1 MIMARYRQLGL
12 HQFRKRKEIAM
23 KKFLILFFLL
33 SLIFLFMLSCA
44 KTIGN
49 KVKDEDIKALFE
61 RYEYVSNYN
70 YFYTGYGDGPVAIV
84 GINKDYEL
92 VKVSGRG
99 NVTNWQQF
107 EAGGEKL
114 KELVDAIKA
123 YRGPDRIGLT
133 YGYIISTSG
142 GDQLGVLYLTRLS
155 NGGGI
160 QIQLREGNRIAVSP
174 HSYRGGGAP

>member
-1 MIMARYRQLGL
+1 MTR
-12 HQFRKRKEIAM
+12 
-23 KKFLILFFLL
+23 ILAISFLL
-33 SLIFLFMLSCA
+33 SLFCLFMLSCA
-44 KTIGN
+44 SVKTKTIGSR
-49 KVKDEDIKALFE
+49 VKDEDIKALFE
-61 RYEYVSNYN
+61 NYEYVSNYS

-123 YRGPDRIGLT
+123 DRGPERKGLT
-133 YGYIISTSG
+133 DGYNISTPD
-142 GDQLGVLYLTRLS
+142 GDQVGVMYLARLS
-155 NGGGI
+155 SGGI
-160 QIQLREGNRIAVSP
+160 QIQFMEGNRIAVSP
-174 HSYRGGGAP
+174 HNYLGGGPP

>member
-1 MIMARYRQLGL
+1 M
-12 HQFRKRKEIAM
+12 KRPSI
-23 KKFLILFFLL
+23 IFFLL
-33 SLIFLFMLSCA
+33 PLSFLSILSCA

-49 KVKDEDIKALFE
+49 KVENKDIKVLFE
-61 RYEYVSNYN
+61 NYEYVSNYN
-70 YFYTGYGDGPVAIV
+70 YFYTGYGDGPVAIA

-123 YRGPDRIGLT
+123 YRGPEGQGRADGCSINTPGR
-133 YGYIISTSG
+133 
-142 GDQLGVLYLTRLS
+142 DQVGVMYRARLQS
-155 NGGGI
+155 SGI
-160 QIQLREGNRIAVSP
+160 QIKLSEGNRIAISP
-174 HSYRGGGAP
+174 HSYSSPYGAP

>member
-1 MIMARYRQLGL
+1 M
-12 HQFRKRKEIAM
+12 KRLLIS
-23 KKFLILFFLL
+23 FLLLFF
-33 SLIFLFMLSCA
+33 SLFMLNCA
-44 KTIGN
+44 SRRTNTVGN
-49 KVKDEDIKALFE
+49 KEQDEDIKALFE
-61 RYEYVSNYN
+61 KYEYVSNYS

-133 YGYIISTSG
+133 YGYIFSTPG
-142 GDQLGVLYLTRLS
+142 GDQVGVMYHARLTS
-155 NGGGI
+155 GGI

>member
-1 MIMARYRQLGL
+1 M
-12 HQFRKRKEIAM
+12 KRLA
-23 KKFLILFFLL
+23 ILFFLL
-33 SLIFLFMLSCA
+33 SYFSLFMLNCA
-44 KTIGN
+44 SSWTNTVGN
-49 KVKDEDIKALFE
+49 KEQDEDSKALFE
-61 RYEYVSNYN
+61 KYENVSNYS

-133 YGYIISTSG
+133 SGYIFSTPG
-142 GDQLGVLYLTRLS
+142 GDQVGVMYYTRLS

-160 QIQLREGNRIAVSP
+160 LIQLREGNRIAVSP

>member
-1 MIMARYRQLGL
+1 
-12 HQFRKRKEIAM
+12 
-23 KKFLILFFLL
+23 
-33 SLIFLFMLSCA
+33 MLSCA
-44 KTIGN
+44 SNWTKTIGN

-61 RYEYVSNYN
+61 NYEYVSNYS

-123 YRGPDRIGLT
+123 DRGPERKGLT
-133 YGYIISTSG
+133 DGYNISTPD
-142 GDQLGVLYLTRLS
+142 GDQVGVMYLARLS
-155 NGGGI
+155 SGGI
-160 QIQLREGNRIAVSP
+160 QIQFMEGNRIAVSP
-174 HSYRGGGAP
+174 HNYLGGGPP

>member
-1 MIMARYRQLGL
+1 M
-12 HQFRKRKEIAM
+12 KR
-23 KKFLILFFLL
+23 LSILFFLL

-49 KVKDEDIKALFE
+49 KAKDEDIKALFE
-61 RYEYVSNYN
+61 NYEYVSNYS
-70 YFYTGYGDGPVAIV
+70 YFYTSYGDGPVAIV

-107 EAGGEKL
+107 ETGGEKL
-114 KELVDAIKA
+114 KELVEAIKA
-123 YRGPDRIGLT
+123 DRGPERKGLT
-133 YGYIISTSG
+133 DGYIISTPG
-142 GDQLGVLYLTRLS
+142 GDQVGVMYHARLS
-155 NGGGI
+155 SGGI

>member
-1 MIMARYRQLGL
+1 MRRVL
-12 HQFRKRKEIAM
+12 EIG
-23 KKFLILFFLL
+23 FLL
-33 SLIFLFMLSCA
+33 SLFSLFMLSCA
-44 KTIGN
+44 SNWTKTIGN
-49 KVKDEDIKALFE
+49 KVPDEDIKALFE
-61 RYEYVSNYN
+61 NYEYVSNYS

-133 YGYIISTSG
+133 YGYIISTPG
-142 GDQLGVLYLTRLS
+142 GDQVGVMYYTRLS

-160 QIQLREGNRIAVSP
+160 EIQLREGNRIAVSP